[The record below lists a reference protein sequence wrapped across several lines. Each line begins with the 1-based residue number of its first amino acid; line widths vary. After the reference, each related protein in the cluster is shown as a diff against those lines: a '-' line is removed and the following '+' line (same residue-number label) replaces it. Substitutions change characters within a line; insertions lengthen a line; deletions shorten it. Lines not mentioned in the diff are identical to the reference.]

1 MFLPAN
7 YHSVAGFEAALD
19 SITLFGPGEAN
30 VHPTLVLA
38 LGMMLAEFNRT
49 QFADPDEEA
58 SLLRPQHVV
67 DTPLVLVHSETL
79 TNVVKGIW

>member
-7 YHSVAGFEAALD
+7 YHLVAGFEAALD
-19 SITLFGPGEAN
+19 SITLFGPGKAN

-38 LGMMLAEFNRT
+38 LGMMLAEFNQT

>member
-19 SITLFGPGEAN
+19 SITLFGPGKAN

-38 LGMMLAEFNRT
+38 LGMMLAEFN
-49 QFADPDEEA
+49 
-58 SLLRPQHVV
+58 
-67 DTPLVLVHSETL
+67 
-79 TNVVKGIW
+79 